1 MCGCVPMGILRF
13 FVQKPRF
20 LMRYYS
26 KDIVARIVHDG
37 AVKCR
42 RNIELS
48 RNEKELDGA
57 IGLCNTY
64 GSTIV
69 SILNNEDYRFITEK
83 FNIHR
88 KWCSETFN
96 SLQAVVTELDNL
108 ITERKEKLSRET
120 GQDGRIGFNS

>member
-1 MCGCVPMGILRF
+1 
-13 FVQKPRF
+13 
-20 LMRYYS
+20 MRHYS
-26 KDIVARIVHDG
+26 KDILARIVHDG

-69 SILNNEDYRFITEK
+69 SILNNEDYRFMAEK

-88 KWCSETFN
+88 KWCSETFS

-108 ITERKEKLSRET
+108 ITERRDRMSRET